1 MLLVLVL
8 GVRVRVHV
16 RVRVRVR
23 FRVVV
28 TVDVVVSQVLLL
40 VFTSGPG
47 MQGGPASPINTLLLS
62 GCIFYLCIGTIVEE
76 TVWLLFL
83 LYVISICEVKNYT
96 IVVLLKRCQDETF

>member
-1 MLLVLVL
+1 MMMMMNI
-8 GVRVRVHV
+8 
-16 RVRVRVR
+16 
-23 FRVVV
+23 V

-76 TVWLLFL
+76 TVWLLFCFMLFQYAKLRTTQL
-83 LYVISICEVKNYT
+83 L
-96 IVVLLKRCQDETF
+96 FF

>member
-1 MLLVLVL
+1 MMMMMNI
-8 GVRVRVHV
+8 
-16 RVRVRVR
+16 
-23 FRVVV
+23 V

-47 MQGGPASPINTLLLS
+47 MQGGPARPINTLLLS